1 MIRMSED
8 IPYLLGDRPDHD
20 VIRDMVN
27 TCTGCLQPLCATFGG
42 IVAQE
47 ALIALTNTFTP
58 IQQWL
63 HLDAREVIPRYGA
76 TPEEFTTRGDRYD
89 SLRICI
95 GELQHLIETSLQY

>member
-1 MIRMSED
+1 MVQMTED
-8 IPYLLGDRPDHD
+8 MPCLSDGKPDYD
-20 VIRDMVN
+20 VIRDMAN
-27 TCTGCLQPLCATFGG
+27 TCSGCLQPLCATLGG

-63 HLDAREVIPRYGA
+63 HFDAREVIPRYGV
-76 TPEEFTTRGDRYD
+76 TPEEFATRGDRYD

-95 GELQHLIETSLQY
+95 GEFQA

>member
-1 MIRMSED
+1 MTED
-8 IPYLLGDRPDHD
+8 MPCLSDGKPDYD
-20 VIRDMVN
+20 VIRDMAN
-27 TCTGCLQPLCATFGG
+27 TCSGCLQPLCATLGG

-63 HLDAREVIPRYGA
+63 HFDAREVIPRYEV
-76 TPEEFTTRGDRYD
+76 TPEEFATRGDRYD

-95 GELQHLIETSLQY
+95 GEFQA